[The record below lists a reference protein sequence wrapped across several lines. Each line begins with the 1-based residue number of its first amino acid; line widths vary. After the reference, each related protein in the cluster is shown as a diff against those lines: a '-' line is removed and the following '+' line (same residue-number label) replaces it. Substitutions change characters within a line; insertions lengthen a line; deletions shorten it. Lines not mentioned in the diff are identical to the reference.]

1 MHWTWIIARSSGL
14 VTWALAT
21 CVVAWGLLLR
31 TRLLGRT
38 YEGQRILTLHRFLS
52 VATVGFLAVHLIA
65 LILDPVVKFSVPMVL
80 IPGLASW
87 KTLAVS
93 LGVIAM
99 WLMLP
104 VTALGGWLMR
114 NTKFAAVFRNMHYVA
129 YAMWPFATAHYIMAG
144 TDAMELWSLALLVT
158 GTGALV
164 FLLLSRGFV
173 PLPPLAQ
180 RRTQPGA
187 SPLVVQ
193 SAGAV
198 TDPQTSKP

>member
-1 MHWTWIIARSSGL
+1 
-14 VTWALAT
+14 
-21 CVVAWGLLLR
+21 
-31 TRLLGRT
+31 
-38 YEGQRILTLHRFLS
+38 LS

-80 IPGLASW
+80 IPGLATW
-87 KTLAVS
+87 QPLAVS
-93 LGVIAM
+93 LGIIAM

-104 VTALGGWLMR
+104 VTTFGGWLMR
-114 NTKFAAVFRNMHYVA
+114 HTKFAAVFRNTHFVA
-129 YAMWPFATAHYIMAG
+129 YAMWPFATAHYITAG
-144 TDAMELWSLALLVT
+144 TDAMTLWSLALLVT

-198 TDPQTSKP
+198 TDPPPSKP

>member
-1 MHWTWIIARSSGL
+1 MHWTWVIARSSGIGA
-14 VTWALAT
+14 WALAT

-31 TRLLGRT
+31 TRLLGRV
-38 YEGQRILTLHRFLS
+38 YEGQRILALHKYLSTLTALFL
-52 VATVGFLAVHLIA
+52 LAHIVA

-87 KTLAVS
+87 EPLAVS
-93 LGVIAM
+93 FGIIAM

-104 VTALGGWLMR
+104 ITVVGRALMR
-114 NTKFAAVFRNMHYVA
+114 NTKFAAAFRNTHYIA

-144 TDAMELWSLALLVT
+144 TDAMTIWSLAILVV
-158 GTGALV
+158 GTGGLV

-173 PLPPLAQ
+173 PLPPLDQ

-187 SPLVVQ
+187 KPLVVQ
-193 SAGAV
+193 SAS
-198 TDPQTSKP
+198 DPSDSQTPKS

>member
-1 MHWTWIIARSSGL
+1 MHWTWVIARSSGIGA
-14 VTWALAT
+14 WALAT

-31 TRLLGRT
+31 TRLLGRV
-38 YEGQRILTLHRFLS
+38 YEGQRILALHKYLSTLTALFL
-52 VATVGFLAVHLIA
+52 LAHLLSLA
-65 LILDPVVKFSVPMVL
+65 FDSYKPWPVSSLL
-80 IPGLASW
+80 IPGLATW
-87 KTLAVS
+87 EPLAVS
-93 LGVIAM
+93 MGIIAM

-104 VTALGGWLMR
+104 ITAFGKYLMR
-114 NTKFAAVFRNMHYVA
+114 NTKFAAVFRNTHYVA

-144 TDAMELWSLALLVT
+144 TDAMTLWSLALLVT

-193 SAGAV
+193 SAGSA
-198 TDPQTSKP
+198 TDSPNTKA

>member
-14 VTWALAT
+14 ITWALAT

-31 TRLLGRT
+31 TRLLGRV

-52 VATVGFLAVHLIA
+52 VLTLVFLLVHIVA
-65 LILDPVVKFSVPMVL
+65 LIMDPVVKFSVPMVL
-80 IPGLASW
+80 VPGLASW
-87 KTLAVS
+87 QTLAVS
-93 LGVIAM
+93 LGIIAM
-99 WLMLP
+99 WLMIP
-104 VTALGGWLMR
+104 VSIVARFLNRWPSLNKLFLR
-114 NTKFAAVFRNMHYVA
+114 SHYVA

-144 TDAMELWSLALLVT
+144 TDAMIWWSLALLVT

-180 RRTQPGA
+180 RRTLPGA
-187 SPLVVQ
+187 TPTVVQ
-193 SAGAV
+193 TAGSV
-198 TDPQTSKP
+198 TDSPNSKV